1 MSAFTIESLLHKNV
15 VETGTNEQELSTQNY
30 TIVRVTCSDYD
41 GETTELEGVDDCGD
55 IDLIDSPGTPQL
67 DTERHSDHNCTCR
80 INSTDSGSET
90 FMFEDKLSKGK
101 KRKPR
106 ALFSH
111 SQVYELERT
120 FSVRKY
126 LTAHEREQLATVLK
140 LTETQV
146 KIWFQNRRYK
156 CKRQRKE
163 EIKLKRECGL
173 SDEDISK
180 TLSFTPTFLL
190 PANAPGLPTIQAI
203 GQPTQ
208 MIPRGT
214 PQGIIPPYISL
225 TPLQPQG
232 GFTLATQCLYNSP
245 FTVNIPNSCSN

>member
-1 MSAFTIESLLHKNV
+1 MSAFTIESLLNNNTE
-15 VETGTNEQELSTQNY
+15 ETESTGQELSTQKY
-30 TIVRVTCSDYD
+30 TIVRLTCSDYE
-41 GETTELEGVDDCGD
+41 GESTEVDRIDECD
-55 IDLIDSPGTPQL
+55 EIDLIESPVTPQI
-67 DTERHSDHNCTCR
+67 DSEMHSEHNCTCR
-80 INSTDSGSET
+80 LHSTDSSSEAL
-90 FMFEDKLSKGK
+90 MFEEKMLKGK

-173 SDEDISK
+173 SEEDINK
-180 TLSFTPTFLL
+180 AISFTPTFLL

-208 MIPRGT
+208 LIPRGT
-214 PQGIIPPYISL
+214 PQAIIPPYISL
-225 TPLQPQG
+225 TPLQTQG
-232 GFTLATQCLYNSP
+232 GFALATQCLYNSP
-245 FTVNIPNSCSN
+245 FTVSLPNNCSN

>member
-1 MSAFTIESLLHKNV
+1 MSNFLIESLLSNNAEKFTDGN
-15 VETGTNEQELSTQNY
+15 ELSTQNY
-30 TIVRVTCSDYD
+30 TIVRLPCVDYEGSVKEGD
-41 GETTELEGVDDCGD
+41 FGVIEGGESVSG
-55 IDLIDSPGTPQL
+55 GT
-67 DTERHSDHNCTCR
+67 DAGRDCTCR
-80 INSTDSGSET
+80 VHSVDSGSEAT
-90 FMFEDKLSKGK
+90 EDKMSRGK

-126 LTAHEREQLATVLK
+126 LTAHEREQLASVLK

-163 EIKLKRECGL
+163 EIKMR
-173 SDEDISK
+173 SDLADDEITK
-180 TLSFTPTFLL
+180 LPFAPTFLL
-190 PANAPGLPTIQAI
+190 PANGPGLPTIQAI

-208 MIPRGT
+208 LIPHGT

-225 TPLQPQG
+225 TPLQSKG
-232 GFTLATQCLYNSP
+232 GFTLAAQCVYSSP
-245 FTVNIPNSCSN
+245 LAINVPHHSSS